1 MSAAP
6 RWRRLLAFML
16 DGLLLG
22 LVGTAPAMFLGPIA
36 EPLGM
41 WGHLLLVPAMTL
53 YRGLSQGI
61 FGCTPGQALLGLR
74 VVRADGGRPGWAS
87 VLLRAGILSLGL
99 GTMGMTMPGNS
110 WMEVGIRLIGGLCGA
125 SSLYLALFEGQR
137 RGLHDLVAGTVVV
150 RRGEQPGTAPVAR
163 VHGIGVAVLALLPAL
178 LCIPSTARS
187 SIRSLQQSLSA
198 DPRLRDV
205 QVWEESVESHGQTG
219 GLLRVEGWWMGEPA
233 EVGAWMEEV
242 EKSVRD
248 SKISGV
254 EILTVELTSGWDVG
268 FAAGTTRHERS
279 VPLFAQEQKEGVEAP
294 PEPAPTEGQELE
306 KLKEL

>member
-22 LVGTAPAMFLGPIA
+22 LIGTGPAMYLGPLVQ
-36 EPLGM
+36 PLGM
-41 WGHLLLVPAMTL
+41 WGHLLFVPAMVL

-61 FGCTPGQALLGLR
+61 SGCTPGQYLLGLR
-74 VVRADGGRPGWAS
+74 VVRADGSKPGWGA
-87 VLLRAGILSLGL
+87 VLLRTGVLSLGL

-110 WMEVGIRLIGGLCGA
+110 WAEVGIRLIGGLCGA

-150 RRGEQPGTAPVAR
+150 RRGVQPAVGPVAR
-163 VHGIGVAVLALLPAL
+163 IHGLGVALLAVVPAL
-178 LCIPSTARS
+178 LGVPSAPRS
-187 SIRSLQQSLSA
+187 SIQVLQQSLSA

-205 QVWEESVESHGQTG
+205 QVWEEPVESQGQTA
-219 GLLRVEGWWMGEPA
+219 GLLRVEAWWMGEPGA
-233 EVGAWMEEV
+233 VGAWMEEV
-242 EKSVRD
+242 EKSVRA

-268 FAAGTTRHERS
+268 FAAATTRHERS
-279 VPLFAQEQKEGVEAP
+279 VPLYAQEQKEGVEAP
-294 PEPAPTEGQELE
+294 PTEGEELE

>member
-22 LVGTAPAMFLGPIA
+22 LVGTGPAMYLGPMVQ
-36 EPLGM
+36 PFGM
-41 WGHLLLVPAMTL
+41 WSHLLFVPAMAL

-61 FGCTPGQALLGLR
+61 SGCTPGQYLLGLR
-74 VVRADGGRPGWAS
+74 VVAADGERPGWGA
-87 VLLRAGILSLGL
+87 VLLRAGVLSLGL

-110 WMEVGIRLIGGLCGA
+110 WVEVGIRLIAGLFGA

-150 RRGEQPGTAPVAR
+150 RRGLRPEGGPVAR
-163 VHGIGVAVLALLPAL
+163 VHGIGVALLSLAPAL
-178 LCIPSTARS
+178 LCIPSTPRS
-187 SIRSLQQSLSA
+187 SIQALQQSLSGDA
-198 DPRLRDV
+198 RLRDV
-205 QVWEESVESHGQTG
+205 QVWEEAVESHGQTA
-219 GLLRVEGWWMGEPA
+219 GLLRVGGWWMGEPG

-242 EKSVRD
+242 EKSVRA

-268 FAAGTTRHERS
+268 FAAATTRHERS
-279 VPLFAQEQKEGVEAP
+279 VPLFAQEQKEGVEAL
-294 PEPAPTEGQELE
+294 PTEGQELE